1 MVVYYTK
8 YQSPTVFENLLN
20 YCLITF
26 RRRFCQRIP
35 FGIPPLVA
43 GRGPCAASEHLA
55 RTHPLADVPD
65 VGSRIALRKRACGL
79 AAALEIAPHL
89 GPVGKADGKVTLR
102 NCLFKPSQVDVTTTH
117 CATLV
122 RMGSP
127 ELLTLDNCYFVT
139 SMGEQQGT
147 DASLWRPYEL
157 RDALGKQQWYVVGEE
172 VRPILFDLASFKG
185 DGTEDSPYLIA
196 SIENWNYN

>member
-89 GPVGKADGKVTLR
+89 GPVGKADGKVVEDAVER
-102 NCLFKPSQVDVTTTH
+102 SYVP
-117 CATLV
+117 
-122 RMGSP
+122 P
-127 ELLTLDNCYFVT
+127 EI
-139 SMGEQQGT
+139 SAAAAMS
-147 DASLWRPYEL
+147 ARRP
-157 RDALGKQQWYVVGEE
+157 
-172 VRPILFDLASFKG
+172 
-185 DGTEDSPYLIA
+185 
-196 SIENWNYN
+196 